1 MAAIV
6 LTRSVSMA
14 AVQQYRSVK
23 TILPRTPQHVSRATA
38 LPPAEPCEA
47 ASECNNCV
55 AQWVGDGFHVHPV
68 RPHPLQD
75 CAIFSHSSQPTPPPK
90 QVLGRHAFTAD
101 VSPFLMLDYAVPKS
115 FKPTRSRLGVGQ
127 HPHRGFETV
136 TLAYQGEV
144 EHADSAGNRGVI
156 GAGDIQWMTA
166 GRGIIHEEFHSTNFA
181 QSGGTFEMVQ
191 LWSTC
196 PRSTR

>member
-14 AVQQYRSVK
+14 AVQYRSVK
-23 TILPRTPQHVSRATA
+23 TILPRTPQH
-38 LPPAEPCEA
+38 
-47 ASECNNCV
+47 
-55 AQWVGDGFHVHPV
+55 WVGDGFHVHPV
-68 RPHPLQD
+68 
-75 CAIFSHSSQPTPPPK
+75 
-90 QVLGRHAFTAD
+90 LGRHAFTAE

-181 QSGGTFEMVQ
+181 KSGGTFEMVQ
-191 LWSTC
+191 LWVNLPKEHKMTA
-196 PRSTR
+196 PRYQPIVAAETPTVKL